1 MRFFCYKLG
10 QSENYMRRKPVFIRD
25 RQVGEKS
32 RVRRGADCWLGRE
45 GKKTSR
51 CYFRYK
57 GNVDTNK

>member
-1 MRFFCYKLG
+1 
-10 QSENYMRRKPVFIRD
+10 MRRKPVFIRD